1 MSKIKENFAIPGDFL
16 GTSEEFLS
24 MNGTYKD
31 KGNIYAACTGVVK
44 IDTKDRSISI
54 VPQTCMPP
62 VPKVG
67 DIVIGRV
74 SDIKSSVV
82 LVDIAR
88 IKGQEDR
95 EIATLKQGA
104 IHISNIK
111 DAYVKELGYEFGFQ
125 DIVRAKVIDDKTLR
139 LSTDNKS
146 LGVIKAICSRCRV
159 GLKRKDDKL
168 ECPKCGRIETR
179 KIADDYGSGSI

>member
-1 MSKIKENFAIPGDFL
+1 MSKTKDNFVIPGDFL

-24 MNGTYKD
+24 RNGTYKD
-31 KGNIYAACTGVVK
+31 KSNIYAACTGVVK
-44 IDTKDRSISI
+44 IDTKEKSISI
-54 VPQTCMPP
+54 VPQTDIPP

-67 DIVIGRV
+67 DIVLGRV
-74 SDIKSSVV
+74 LDIKSSVV

-125 DIVRAKVIDDKTLR
+125 DIIRAKVIDDQTLR
-139 LSTDNKS
+139 LSTDNKN
-146 LGVIKAICSRCRV
+146 LGVIKAICSRCRAA
-159 GLKRKDDKL
+159 LKRADHKL

>member
-1 MSKIKENFAIPGDFL
+1 MPKIKDNFVIPGDFI

-24 MNGTYKD
+24 RNGTYED
-31 KGNIYAACTGVVK
+31 KGNIYAACTGVAK
-44 IDTKDRSISI
+44 IDTKERSVSV
-54 VPQTCMPP
+54 VPQTDTPP

-95 EIATLKQGA
+95 EIATLEQGA

-111 DAYVKELGYEFGFQ
+111 DAYVKELGYEFGFR
-125 DIVRAKVIDDKTLR
+125 DIVRAKVIDAKTLR
-139 LSTDNKS
+139 LSTDHKD
-146 LGVIKAICSRCRV
+146 LGVIKAICSRCRAT
-159 GLKRKDDKL
+159 LRRKGDKL
-168 ECPKCGRIETR
+168 ECSGCGRIETR
-179 KIADDYGSGSI
+179 KIADDYGSGMI

>member
-1 MSKIKENFAIPGDFL
+1 MPKVKENFVIPGDFL

-24 MNGTYKD
+24 RNGTYKD
-31 KGNIYAACTGVVK
+31 KGNIYSAYTGVVK
-44 IDTKDRSISI
+44 IDTKERSISI
-54 VPQTCMPP
+54 VPQTGIPP
-62 VPKVG
+62 IPKVG
-67 DIVIGRV
+67 DIVLGRV

-111 DAYVKELGYEFGFQ
+111 DAYVKELEYEFGFQ

-159 GLKRKDDKL
+159 ALKKKNNKL

-179 KIADDYGSGSI
+179 KTAEDYGSGSI